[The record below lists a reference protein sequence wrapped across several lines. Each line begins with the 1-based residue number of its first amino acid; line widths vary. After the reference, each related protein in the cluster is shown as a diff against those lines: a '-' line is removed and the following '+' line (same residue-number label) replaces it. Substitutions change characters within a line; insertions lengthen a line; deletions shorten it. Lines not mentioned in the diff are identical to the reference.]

1 MATIRVDELDQ
12 RIADVLDK
20 YRGLV
25 RDGAEDKMEGAAA
38 IAMRIVRDNS
48 PVRKGK
54 GGGKYKKGW
63 KLYREKAKFKGQLQT
78 LIVYNK
84 TQYRLIHLLEFGH
97 QTAKGTRTKAY
108 PHVQPAEAA
117 AEKVLIVGVRRVIE
131 EAGL

>member
-25 RDGAEDKMEGAAA
+25 REGVENEMEGAAA
-38 IAMRIVRDNS
+38 IAMRIVRDKS
-48 PVRKGK
+48 PVRS
-54 GGGKYKKGW
+54 GKYKKGW
-63 KLYREKAKFKGQLQT
+63 KLYREKAKFRSQLQT
-78 LIVYNK
+78 LTVYNK

-108 PHVQPAEAA
+108 PHVQPAEDA
-117 AEKVLIVGVRRVIE
+117 AEKALIVGTRRVIE
-131 EAGL
+131 EVGL

>member
-25 RDGAEDKMEGAAA
+25 REGVENEMEGAAA
-38 IAMRIVRDNS
+38 IAMRIVRDKS
-48 PVRKGK
+48 PVRS
-54 GGGKYKKGW
+54 GKYKKGW
-63 KLYREKAKFKGQLQT
+63 KLYREKAKFKSQLQT
-78 LIVYNK
+78 LTVYNK

-108 PHVQPAEAA
+108 PHVQPAEDA
-117 AEKVLIVGVRRVIE
+117 AEKALIVGTRRVIE

>member
-20 YRGLV
+20 YRGLI
-25 RDGAEDKMEGAAA
+25 RDGVEDEMEGAAA
-38 IAMRIVRDNS
+38 IAMRIVRDKS
-48 PVRKGK
+48 PVRS
-54 GGGKYKKGW
+54 GKYKKGW
-63 KLYREKAKFKGQLQT
+63 KLYREKAKFRSQLQT
-78 LIVYNK
+78 LTVYNK

-108 PHVQPAEAA
+108 PHVQPAEDA
-117 AEKVLIVGVRRVIE
+117 AEKALIVGTRRVIE

>member
-20 YRGLV
+20 YRGMV
-25 RDGAEDKMEGAAA
+25 REGVENEMEGAAA
-38 IAMRIVRDNS
+38 IAMRIVRDKS
-48 PVRKGK
+48 PVRS
-54 GGGKYKKGW
+54 GKYKKGW
-63 KLYREKAKFKGQLQT
+63 KLYRDKAKFKSQLQT
-78 LIVYNK
+78 LTVYNK

-108 PHVQPAEAA
+108 PHVQPAEDA
-117 AEKVLIVGVRRVIE
+117 AEKALIVGTRRVIE

>member
-25 RDGAEDKMEGAAA
+25 REGVENEMEGAAA
-38 IAMRIVRDNS
+38 IAMRIVRDKS
-48 PVRKGK
+48 PVRS
-54 GGGKYKKGW
+54 GKYKKGW

-78 LIVYNK
+78 LTVYNK
-84 TQYRLIHLLEFGH
+84 NQYRLIHLLEYGH

-108 PHVQPAEAA
+108 PHVQPAEDA
-117 AEKVLIVGVRRVIE
+117 AEKALIVGTRRVIE
-131 EAGL
+131 EVGL

>member
-20 YRGLV
+20 YRGLIRAGV
-25 RDGAEDKMEGAAA
+25 EDEMEGAAA
-38 IAMRIVRDNS
+38 IAMRIVRDKS
-48 PVRKGK
+48 PVRS
-54 GGGKYKKGW
+54 GKYKKGW
-63 KLYREKAKFKGQLQT
+63 KLYREKAKFRSQLQT
-78 LIVYNK
+78 LTVYNK

-108 PHVQPAEAA
+108 PHVQPAEDA
-117 AEKVLIVGVRRVIE
+117 AEKALIVGTRRVIE

>member
-25 RDGAEDKMEGAAA
+25 REGVENEMEGAAA
-38 IAMRIVRDNS
+38 IAMRIVRDKS
-48 PVRKGK
+48 PVRS
-54 GGGKYKKGW
+54 GKYKKGW
-63 KLYREKAKFKGQLQT
+63 KLYRDKAKFKSQLQT
-78 LIVYNK
+78 LTVYNK

-108 PHVQPAEAA
+108 PHVQPAEDA
-117 AEKVLIVGVRRVIE
+117 AEKALIVGTRRVIE

>member
-20 YRGLV
+20 YRGMV
-25 RDGAEDKMEGAAA
+25 RDGVEDEMEGAAV
-38 IAMRIVRDNS
+38 IAMRIVRDKS
-48 PVRKGK
+48 PTRT
-54 GGGKYKKGW
+54 GKYKKGW

-78 LIVYNK
+78 LTVYNK

-108 PHVQPAEAA
+108 PHVQPAEDA
-117 AEKVLIVGVRRVIE
+117 AEKALIVGVRRVIE

>member
-25 RDGAEDKMEGAAA
+25 REGVENEMEGAAA
-38 IAMRIVRDNS
+38 IAMRIVRDKS
-48 PVRKGK
+48 PVRS
-54 GGGKYKKGW
+54 GKYKKGW
-63 KLYREKAKFKGQLQT
+63 KLYRDKAKFKSQLQT
-78 LIVYNK
+78 LTVYNK

-108 PHVQPAEAA
+108 PHVQPAEDA
-117 AEKVLIVGVRRVIE
+117 AEKALIVGTRRVIE
-131 EAGL
+131 EVGL

>member
-20 YRGLV
+20 YRGLI
-25 RDGAEDKMEGAAA
+25 RDGVEDEMEGAAA
-38 IAMRIVRDNS
+38 IAMRIVRDKS
-48 PVRKGK
+48 PVRS
-54 GGGKYKKGW
+54 GKYKKGW
-63 KLYREKAKFKGQLQT
+63 KLYREKAKFRSQLQT
-78 LIVYNK
+78 LTVYNT

-108 PHVQPAEAA
+108 PHVQPAEDA
-117 AEKVLIVGVRRVIE
+117 AEKALIVGTRRVIE

>member
-20 YRGLV
+20 YRGLI
-25 RDGAEDKMEGAAA
+25 RDGVEDEMEGAAA
-38 IAMRIVRDNS
+38 IAMRIVRDKS
-48 PVRKGK
+48 PVRS
-54 GGGKYKKGW
+54 GKYKKGW
-63 KLYREKAKFKGQLQT
+63 KLYREKAKFRSQLQT
-78 LIVYNK
+78 LTVYNK

-108 PHVQPAEAA
+108 PHVQPAEDA
-117 AEKVLIVGVRRVIE
+117 AEKALIVGTRRVFE

>member
-20 YRGLV
+20 YRGMV
-25 RDGAEDKMEGAAA
+25 RDGVEDEMEGAAA
-38 IAMRIVRDNS
+38 IAMRIVRDKS
-48 PVRKGK
+48 PVRS
-54 GGGKYKKGW
+54 GKYKKGW

-78 LIVYNK
+78 LTVYNK
-84 TQYRLIHLLEFGH
+84 PKYRLIHLLESGH

-108 PHVQPAEAA
+108 PHVQPAEDA
-117 AEKVLIVGVRRVIE
+117 AEKALIVGTRRVIE

>member
-25 RDGAEDKMEGAAA
+25 REGVENEMEGAAA
-38 IAMRIVRDNS
+38 IAMRIVRDKS
-48 PVRKGK
+48 PVRS
-54 GGGKYKKGW
+54 GKYKKGW
-63 KLYREKAKFKGQLQT
+63 KLYREKAKFKSQLQT
-78 LIVYNK
+78 LTVYNK

-108 PHVQPAEAA
+108 PHVQPAEDA
-117 AEKVLIVGVRRVIE
+117 AEKALIVGTRRVIE
-131 EAGL
+131 EVGL

>member
-20 YRGLV
+20 YRGMVL
-25 RDGAEDKMEGAAA
+25 DGVEDKMEGAAA

-48 PVRKGK
+48 PTRKGE
-54 GGGKYKKGW
+54 YKKGW
-63 KLYREKAKFKGQLQT
+63 RLYREKAKFKGQLQT

-84 TQYRLIHLLEFGH
+84 LLYRLIHLLEFGH

-108 PHVQPAEAA
+108 PHVQPAADA
-117 AEKVLIVGVRRVIE
+117 AEKALIVGTRRVIE
-131 EAGL
+131 EVGL